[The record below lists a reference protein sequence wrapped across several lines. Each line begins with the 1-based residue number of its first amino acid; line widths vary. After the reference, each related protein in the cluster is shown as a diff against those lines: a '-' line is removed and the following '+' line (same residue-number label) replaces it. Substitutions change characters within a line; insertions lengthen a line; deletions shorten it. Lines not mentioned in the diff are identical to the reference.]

1 MKEYYVNVSY
11 ALKTYD
17 RQSYKE
23 QLEKLYNTVIDL
35 KKLNE
40 PRRKFKFSRRDEDFG
55 VQTDLVAEE
64 VLLKDNSHNN
74 IAGIENKTKETI
86 VVPQTGENI
95 GSYKIVDCSNTT
107 VDLLQKTEI
116 LFLKNL
122 SNCTVRAALTKS
134 TVFVDKC
141 NDCVLEINCHQLRI
155 HNSLNSTFRIF
166 VTSKAIIEDCNGII
180 FSPYSFSYDG
190 KDQDEVE
197 FERDGK
203 QNLWREIQDFNWLK
217 ENQESPHFKLI

>member
-55 VQTDLVAEE
+55 VQTDLIAEE

-74 IAGIENKTKETI
+74 IAGLENKTKEVI
-86 VVPQTGENI
+86 VVPQTDENI

-107 VDLLQKTEI
+107 VDLLQKT
-116 LFLKNL
+116 
-122 SNCTVRAALTKS
+122 
-134 TVFVDKC
+134 
-141 NDCVLEINCHQLRI
+141 
-155 HNSLNSTFRIF
+155 
-166 VTSKAIIEDCNGII
+166 
-180 FSPYSFSYDG
+180 
-190 KDQDEVE
+190 
-197 FERDGK
+197 
-203 QNLWREIQDFNWLK
+203 
-217 ENQESPHFKLI
+217 